1 MMSKANNWTR
11 HCEERSDVAICQIK
25 LSMKRK
31 ITIIAA
37 VLLSMLTGWA
47 QEKIGN
53 VLEIDKTI
61 HNFGDIMLDS
71 GPVSCTFT
79 FKNISEKPVVV
90 YNVVSSCGCTDVN
103 WTKEPL
109 RPGESGNVSVTYSN
123 DEGPYPF
130 DKTITMYVSD
140 IKKPVLLKVR
150 GVSLAKALPR
160 EVLYTVV
167 YGPLAMKSASLKC
180 GNLDQE
186 EQKSDAV
193 MVANLSNKPI
203 QVTFGDVSDNLDIKV
218 SPNPIPARGTAE
230 MSYTVTASRDLWG
243 KNRYWA
249 TPQIDGK
256 AYRNS
261 NNDSRICV
269 TAFTRENFSSMS
281 EEERDKGP
289 MPKFTTST
297 FQAGKIKKGETVHAS
312 FVMTNDGKSPFS
324 VYKVDADAKCWS
336 HSDIP
341 SCDPGQKIKFRVHID
356 TTNMPEGEML
366 TIVTLTT
373 NCPLRPII
381 NLFVAGWIE

>member
-1 MMSKANNWTR
+1 
-11 HCEERSDVAICQIK
+11 
-25 LSMKRK
+25 MKK
-31 ITIIAA
+31 HITILLVIAMS
-37 VLLSMLTGWA
+37 VFSGWA

-53 VLEIDKTI
+53 VLEFDKAV
-61 HNFGDIMLDS
+61 HNFGDVMLDS

-90 YNVVSSCGCTDVN
+90 YNVVSSCGCTDVK

-109 RPGESGNVSVTYSN
+109 RPGQSGTVSVTYSN

-150 GVSLAKALPR
+150 GVSLAKAQPL
-160 EVLYTVV
+160 EELYPATF
-167 YGPLAMKSASLKC
+167 GPLAMKSTDLKC
-180 GNLDQE
+180 GNLEQG

-193 MVANLSNKPI
+193 MVANLSDKPVN
-203 QVTFGDVSDNLDIKV
+203 VTFGEVSEWLDVKV

-230 MSYTVTASRDLWG
+230 MTYTVTASRDRWG
-243 KNRYWA
+243 KNNYQA
-249 TPQIDGK
+249 TPMVNGK
-256 AYRNS
+256 GYG
-261 NNDSRICV
+261 SRINV

-281 EEERDKGP
+281 EEEKDKGP
-289 MPKFTTST
+289 MPKFATST
-297 FQAGKIKKGETVHAS
+297 FQAEKIRKGEMVHAE
-312 FVMTNDGKSPFS
+312 FTMTNEGKKPFC

-341 SCDPGQKIKFRVHID
+341 VCKPGQKIKFRVHVD
-356 TTNMPEGEML
+356 TSKMPEGEML

-373 NCPLRPII
+373 NCPLRPVI